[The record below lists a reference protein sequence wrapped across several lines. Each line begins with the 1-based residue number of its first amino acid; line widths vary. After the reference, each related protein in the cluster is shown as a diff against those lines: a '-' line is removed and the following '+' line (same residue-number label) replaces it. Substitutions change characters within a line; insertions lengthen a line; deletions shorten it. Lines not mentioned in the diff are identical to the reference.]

1 MLSTRSQLPLPS
13 CHNCA
18 MQPLRV
24 SPARSIAPMGGAAIA
39 DRTAN
44 AARRHSPAILL
55 SGCRTSRCSGSA
67 AYNMRLGQT
76 ADLKVHYGNDVC
88 LSNCQETPR
97 NARNRTFQFLFEHL
111 MFEICAAFQF
121 AKAKVKYTN
130 LQAAKKIQHNSAKVV
145 RLSLS
150 GHTSVPTMALLKQAV

>member
-13 CHNCA
+13 CHTCA

-24 SPARSIAPMGGAAIA
+24 SPARSIAPMGDAAIA
-39 DRTAN
+39 GCTAN
-44 AARRHSPAILL
+44 AAHCCNLIVRMPNRAASRQRRIQQQ
-55 SGCRTSRCSGSA
+55 
-67 AYNMRLGQT
+67 MVQT
-76 ADLKVHYGNDVC
+76 ADPKVHYGNDMC
-88 LSNCQETPR
+88 PSNCQKTPR

-111 MFEICAAFQF
+111 MFEICAALRS

-130 LQAAKKIQHNSAKVV
+130 LQAAKKIQHNSTKVV

-150 GHTSVPTMALLKQAV
+150 GHTSMSTMTLLKQAV